1 MNVIVQGGKDTDTE
15 PHQQEDTLIKLLF
28 PLSENL
34 CLCMAQQR
42 PQTGHPGP
50 LHESVLPNFPSHI
63 WHPTAAL
70 HMALIEALKNFV
82 TLLLV
87 TFNFP
92 TFFSLNSQ
100 SP

>member
-1 MNVIVQGGKDTDTE
+1 MNIIVQGGKDTDTE
-15 PHQQEDTLIKLLF
+15 PHQQQDTLIKLLF
-28 PLSENL
+28 LWSENL

-42 PQTGHPGP
+42 PQTGHPGL

-70 HMALIEALKNFV
+70 HMAPIEALKIFV

-87 TFNFP
+87 TLIFP
-92 TFFSLNSQ
+92 HFF
-100 SP
+100 P